1 MCENFFFPLWICV
14 CGWGGGCCLIP
25 LKEINERTTN
35 RERGNRWRDER
46 EKAAREGA
54 EGLEGCSIGRWGC
67 VCAIIYVCAALEV
80 LCEVHSCPSEW
91 NSFSLTLPVWFPVFF
106 FLWGGGSSFKIS
118 HSLADV
124 PFFHHLVI
132 LSVSPSFSLLCF
144 LSFSR
149 TTFLLSCLSWPYVC
163 DVMQDKGAKLGW
175 DVKLW
180 ESDGQRER
188 VGKS

>member
-1 MCENFFFPLWICV
+1 MKGLQTEKEGTDGGMREKRLQEREPKGWRVIALVGEGVCVRLYMCVLLWESSVKSIHAHLNGILSPSLSPSGFPFFFF
-14 CGWGGGCCLIP
+14 
-25 LKEINERTTN
+25 R
-35 RERGNRWRDER
+35 
-46 EKAAREGA
+46 
-54 EGLEGCSIGRWGC
+54 
-67 VCAIIYVCAALEV
+67 
-80 LCEVHSCPSEW
+80 
-91 NSFSLTLPVWFPVFF
+91 
-106 FLWGGGSSFKIS
+106 GGGSSFKIY

-163 DVMQDKGAKLGW
+163 DVMQDKGAKFGW

-188 VGKS
+188 MGKS

>member
-1 MCENFFFPLWICV
+1 MKGLQTEKEGTDGGMREKRLQEREPKGWRVIALVGEGVCVCDYICV
-14 CGWGGGCCLIP
+14 CCFGSP
-25 LKEINERTTN
+25 LWSPFMPIWMEFF
-35 RERGNRWRDER
+35 
-46 EKAAREGA
+46 
-54 EGLEGCSIGRWGC
+54 LP
-67 VCAIIYVCAALEV
+67 
-80 LCEVHSCPSEW
+80 HSPRLVSR
-91 NSFSLTLPVWFPVFF
+91 FF
-106 FLWGGGSSFKIS
+106 FFRGGGSSFKIS

-132 LSVSPSFSLLCF
+132 LSVSLSFSLLCF

-163 DVMQDKGAKLGW
+163 DVMQDKGAKFGW

-188 VGKS
+188 MGKS